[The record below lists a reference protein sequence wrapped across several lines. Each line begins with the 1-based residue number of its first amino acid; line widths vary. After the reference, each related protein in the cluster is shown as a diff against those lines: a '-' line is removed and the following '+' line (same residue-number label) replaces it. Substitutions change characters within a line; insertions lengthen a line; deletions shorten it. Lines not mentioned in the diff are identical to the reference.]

1 MHGSGFLAGL
11 ARTLRVLGAY
21 CTGSGKRWGCGVF
34 GTKTLRRGMSLAA
47 IFAVLAMPMGMAPA
61 NAETD
66 YPPVFYQ
73 ITATSFNAKVGGSV
87 TFTAQTFSSGSAV
100 AVDVSEGGESVGTS
114 SATANKKGIAT
125 SRVTFTVA
133 GVNRVTMSGTSDTGE
148 DLSLSADVTVT
159 AVGDNVVP
167 VNDGGN
173 GENGSGH
180 GSGDD
185 ANAVGGVPFLGGGLP
200 RTGGEIAGTVLVAAV
215 LLGAG
220 FLLVIA
226 TRRRRS
232 SH

>member
-1 MHGSGFLAGL
+1 
-11 ARTLRVLGAY
+11 
-21 CTGSGKRWGCGVF
+21 
-34 GTKTLRRGMSLAA
+34 
-47 IFAVLAMPMGMAPA
+47 MPIGMAPA

-66 YPPVFYQ
+66 YPPSFYQ

-100 AVDVSEGGESVGTS
+100 AVDVSEGGKSVGTS
-114 SATANKKGIAT
+114 SATANSKGVAT
-125 SRVTFTVA
+125 SKVTFTVA
-133 GVNRVTMSGTSDTGE
+133 GVNTVTMSGTSDTGE

-159 AVGDNVVP
+159 AAGDNVVP
-167 VNDGGN
+167 VDNGG
-173 GENGSGH
+173 EADNGSGDT
-180 GSGDD
+180 SDD
-185 ANAVGGVPFLGGGLP
+185 ANAGGGVPFLGGGLP